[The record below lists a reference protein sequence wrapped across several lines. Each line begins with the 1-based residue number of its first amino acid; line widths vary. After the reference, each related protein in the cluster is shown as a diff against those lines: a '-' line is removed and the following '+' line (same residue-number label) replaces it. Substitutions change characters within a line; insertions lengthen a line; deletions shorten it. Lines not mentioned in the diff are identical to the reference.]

1 MTAGKHDNVTQQYD
15 IETLGV
21 RAGVHR
27 TPFGEHAEALFL
39 TSSFV
44 FENAAQAAARFAGE
58 DEGFVYSRYTNP
70 TVQAF
75 EERLAALEGAECAVA
90 TSSGM
95 AAILGCVMGLM
106 KAGEHI
112 VVSRSVFGATMQL
125 FNNLLARFGIETTY
139 VSPTDP
145 DEWAAAVRPN
155 TRLFFAETPS
165 NPVMEIVDI
174 GALGEIA
181 RRCGAKLVVDNCFCS
196 PAIQRPIDLGADIVI
211 HSATK
216 YLDGQGR
223 VMGGAVLGERA
234 VVKDPLTTFLRNAG
248 ATLSPFN
255 AWVVLKGLET
265 LKIRMDAQ
273 SATAAALATWLEAH
287 PSVRRVH
294 YPGLASHPQ
303 HALAMRQQRTGGA
316 IVSFEVEGGRE
327 AAWKVVDATR
337 MISITANLGDTKS
350 TITHPA
356 STTHGRLKPEA
367 RAASGIGEGL
377 LRVSV
382 GLESVGDLQGDLARG
397 LS

>member
-1 MTAGKHDNVTQQYD
+1 MTTKPYD
-15 IETLGV
+15 IDTLGV

-27 TPFGEHAEALFL
+27 SPFGEHAEALFL

-44 FENAAQAAARFAGE
+44 FESAAQAAARFAGE
-58 DEGFVYSRYTNP
+58 DDGFVYSRYTNP
-70 TVQAF
+70 TVKMF

-112 VVSRSVFGATMQL
+112 VASRSLFGATVQL
-125 FNNLLARFGIETTY
+125 FNNLLGKFGIEVTY
-139 VSPTDP
+139 VPVD
-145 DEWAAAVRPN
+145 DAAAWAAAARTN
-155 TRLFFAETPS
+155 TKLFFVESPS
-165 NPVMEIVDI
+165 NPLMEIADI
-174 GALGEIA
+174 GSIAAIA
-181 RRCGAKLVVDNCFCS
+181 RAAGALLVVDNCFCS
-196 PAIQRPIDLGADIVI
+196 PAIQRPIELGADIVV

-223 VMGGAVLGERA
+223 VMGGAVLGRRS
-234 VVKDPLTTFLRNAG
+234 VVLDPLTTFLRNAG

-273 SATAAALATWLEAH
+273 STSALALAAWLEAH
-287 PSVRRVH
+287 PRVRRVH

-316 IVSFEVEGGRE
+316 IVSFEVDGGRE
-327 AAWKVVDATR
+327 AAWRVVDGCR
-337 MISITANLGDTKS
+337 LVSITANLGDTKS

-356 STTHGRLKPEA
+356 STTHGRLKPEV
-367 RAASGIGEGL
+367 RAAAGIADGL
-377 LRVSV
+377 LRISV
-382 GLESVGDLQGDLARG
+382 GLESVADLQADIARG
-397 LS
+397 LGG

>member
-1 MTAGKHDNVTQQYD
+1 MPMTTQPYD

-58 DEGFVYSRYTNP
+58 EEGFVYSRYTNP

-145 DEWAAAVRPN
+145 DEWAAAVRPH

-181 RRCGAKLVVDNCFCS
+181 RRSGVKLVVDNCFCS

-234 VVKDPLTTFLRNAG
+234 VVKAPLTTFLRNAG

-273 SATAAALATWLEAH
+273 SATAAALANWLEAH
-287 PSVRRVH
+287 PRVRRVH

-316 IVSFEVEGGRE
+316 IVSFEVDGGRE

-337 MISITANLGDTKS
+337 MISITANLGDTKT

-356 STTHGRLKPEA
+356 STTHGRLNPEV
-367 RAASGIGEGL
+367 RAASGIGEAL

-382 GLESVGDLQGDLARG
+382 GLESVGDLQHDLARG
-397 LS
+397 LG